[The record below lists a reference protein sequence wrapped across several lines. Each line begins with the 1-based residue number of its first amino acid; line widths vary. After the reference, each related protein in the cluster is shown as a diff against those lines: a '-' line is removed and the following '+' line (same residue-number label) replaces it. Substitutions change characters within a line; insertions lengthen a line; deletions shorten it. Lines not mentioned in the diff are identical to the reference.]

1 MTSVNVNLGS
11 WVYPSLERLVSFGLI
26 DSALMSTRPLT
37 RLEAARLF
45 AEAMLSFKYN
55 ELDEGLYK
63 TVENL
68 LKKAEKNFKD
78 EFAILEV
85 TGGVKAMSFIKPI
98 DEIDLK
104 YGLLDGEYPVYNNEG
119 IEYGTKNNQFLIFS
133 GKSKFFNTVSIYYQ
147 PFFKYYQNLNNEEE
161 TEFDL
166 EKGYLKL
173 NISNIEFEI
182 GRDSLW
188 WGPGYHGSL
197 LLSNNAEPISNPR
210 PILLPMILRYFG
222 PFKATLLLSKLED
235 DRPILDPYLYGL
247 RLNIKPIPSLE
258 LGVSHIAIFGG
269 EDVSLRLSEITE
281 ILYSNQNLTGYKES
295 NQQFSIDLSL
305 WIYNP
310 DKIVPFLSSFKF
322 YTEFGA
328 EDTGTPPDR
337 RAFLFGILCSDLFLT
352 GKVDLRIEY
361 ADTSPSSVPTA
372 WYQHT
377 SYPAYYEG
385 RVFGHHVGSD
395 AEDIFIRTT
404 IYLTDNLIAG
414 IDFDAQTQGI
424 SRTIQEEHRQFGI
437 DLSYDV
443 SDTFEIKA
451 IYSLDRVGNLNFV
464 SGEDRDYQFTG
475 MELKIRF

>member
-1 MTSVNVNLGS
+1 
-11 WVYPSLERLVSFGLI
+11 
-26 DSALMSTRPLT
+26 
-37 RLEAARLF
+37 
-45 AEAMLSFKYN
+45 
-55 ELDEGLYK
+55 
-63 TVENL
+63 
-68 LKKAEKNFKD
+68 
-78 EFAILEV
+78 
-85 TGGVKAMSFIKPI
+85 
-98 DEIDLK
+98 
-104 YGLLDGEYPVYNNEG
+104 
-119 IEYGTKNNQFLIFS
+119 
-133 GKSKFFNTVSIYYQ
+133 
-147 PFFKYYQNLNNEEE
+147 
-161 TEFDL
+161 
-166 EKGYLKL
+166 
-173 NISNIEFEI
+173 
-182 GRDSLW
+182 
-188 WGPGYHGSL
+188 
-197 LLSNNAEPISNPR
+197 
-210 PILLPMILRYFG
+210 MILRYFG

-404 IYLTDNLIAG
+404 IYLTDDLIAG
-414 IDFDAQTQGI
+414 IDFDLQTQGI

>member
-1 MTSVNVNLGS
+1 
-11 WVYPSLERLVSFGLI
+11 
-26 DSALMSTRPLT
+26 
-37 RLEAARLF
+37 
-45 AEAMLSFKYN
+45 
-55 ELDEGLYK
+55 
-63 TVENL
+63 
-68 LKKAEKNFKD
+68 
-78 EFAILEV
+78 
-85 TGGVKAMSFIKPI
+85 
-98 DEIDLK
+98 
-104 YGLLDGEYPVYNNEG
+104 
-119 IEYGTKNNQFLIFS
+119 
-133 GKSKFFNTVSIYYQ
+133 
-147 PFFKYYQNLNNEEE
+147 
-161 TEFDL
+161 
-166 EKGYLKL
+166 
-173 NISNIEFEI
+173 
-182 GRDSLW
+182 
-188 WGPGYHGSL
+188 
-197 LLSNNAEPISNPR
+197 
-210 PILLPMILRYFG
+210 MILRYFG

-385 RVFGHHVGSD
+385 RVFGHHDTRHKPYDPG
-395 AEDIFIRTT
+395 RTSP
-404 IYLTDNLIAG
+404 IWNRSFLRCL
-414 IDFDAQTQGI
+414 
-424 SRTIQEEHRQFGI
+424 
-437 DLSYDV
+437 
-443 SDTFEIKA
+443 
-451 IYSLDRVGNLNFV
+451 
-464 SGEDRDYQFTG
+464 
-475 MELKIRF
+475 